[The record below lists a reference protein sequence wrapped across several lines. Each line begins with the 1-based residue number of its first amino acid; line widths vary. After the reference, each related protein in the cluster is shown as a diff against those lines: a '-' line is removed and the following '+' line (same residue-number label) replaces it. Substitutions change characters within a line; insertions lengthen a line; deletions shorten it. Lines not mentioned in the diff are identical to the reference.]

1 MKFNELADR
10 IIKENIKIA
19 KSFEDRMSQMLP
31 NNQLPKNPIHQRAVL
46 GQLVNEL
53 GYEKDPEQQ
62 TKGQEMLRSVFGDEA
77 VEKAL
82 AQHAKDKAMAKGGGD
97 VVGPTLKRPED
108 DQRMLSHHHNA

>member
-31 NNQLPKNPIHQRAVL
+31 NNQLPKNPLHQRAVL

-82 AQHAKDKAMAKGGGD
+82 AQHAKDKAMAKGGRD
-97 VVGPTLKRPED
+97 VVGPTLKLTS
-108 DQRMLSHHHNA
+108 DQEKFRREHR

>member
-82 AQHAKDKAMAKGGGD
+82 AQYAKDKDLSKQGAQQG
-97 VVGPTLKRPED
+97 VVGPTLKLTPAQQEFR
-108 DQRMLSHHHNA
+108 RKYR